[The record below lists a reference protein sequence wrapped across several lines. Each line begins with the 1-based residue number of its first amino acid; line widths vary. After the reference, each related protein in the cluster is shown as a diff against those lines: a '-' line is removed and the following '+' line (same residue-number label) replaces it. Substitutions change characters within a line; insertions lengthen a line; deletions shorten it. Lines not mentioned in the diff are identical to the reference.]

1 MMSTISEIA
10 TTRFKVTQD
19 FMALI
24 LITLVFRNKKEV
36 ISLAVGLSSF
46 TGRTIPFFPKFDFF
60 LSLS

>member
-1 MMSTISEIA
+1 MSTISEIA

-46 TGRTIPFFPKFDFF
+46 TFKGER
-60 LSLS
+60 